1 MVETALDLLARL
13 HSMLLRLAFSAFA
26 SAAGLKRGRTHGSR
40 ACCQHQ
46 LCYRLTSYFRK
57 SWSLRGD
64 IYIYVIY
71 IYIYI
76 YACVHRLYTYIRVE
90 SQAVCALHVI
100 TRSIELLPFANLRV
114 EWLEA
119 RSLGDLPQ
127 KLLAAT

>member
-46 LCYRLTSYFRK
+46 LCYRLTSYYRK
-57 SWSLRGD
+57 SWSLRVD
-64 IYIYVIY
+64 IYMYVIY
-71 IYIYI
+71 IHM
-76 YACVHRLYTYIRVE
+76 CVHRLYTYIRVE

-100 TRSIELLPFANLRV
+100 SRSIELLPFADLRV

-127 KLLAAT
+127 KLLAAI